1 MRPSYVW
8 RKAFYPAAVADD
20 LFAASLAGR
29 SIGLPESAFML
40 AEWTEPGG
48 PPGPP
53 RLVAPFHLHHHDD
66 EAWYVL
72 EGTLAFQLGDEE
84 LEAPAGSAVFGP
96 RGVPHT
102 FWNPGRATA
111 RYLLIL
117 TPNTMR
123 LIKAISGLRDR
134 DAKSLQAL
142 FREHDCE
149 IVQ

>member
-40 AEWTEPGG
+40 AELSTTSTS
-48 PPGPP
+48 
-53 RLVAPFHLHHHDD
+53 RR
-66 EAWYVL
+66 AWYVL
-72 EGTLAFQLGDEE
+72 EGTLAFRLGDEE